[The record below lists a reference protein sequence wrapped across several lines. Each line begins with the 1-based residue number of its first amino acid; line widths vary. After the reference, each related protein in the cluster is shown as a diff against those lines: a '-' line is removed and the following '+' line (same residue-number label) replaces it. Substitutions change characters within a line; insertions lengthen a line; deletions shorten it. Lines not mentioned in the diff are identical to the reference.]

1 MQLQRTLNSLL
12 VLTLLFFSCSKR
24 VTDLQT
30 LEHNVK
36 AAATAD
42 SSSYSRIKKSVQQK
56 SFTISDGENDY
67 LVSIVPDGEFQF
79 DLHSGFSGKA
89 KSISIRGKQKLKTE
103 SGSNSVSVLDSLQK
117 KDVKTSDNRQEN
129 TFSKKKNTETKG
141 LIDPIKWIAHLVLLA
156 GLLFY
161 GINPLK
167 KAITWLKSYWK

>member
-12 VLTLLFFSCSKR
+12 VLILLLISCSKR

-42 SSSYSRIKKSVQQK
+42 SSSYSRIKRSVELK

-67 LVSIVPDGEFQF
+67 LVNIVPDGEFRF
-79 DLHSGFSGKA
+79 DLNTGFTGKA
-89 KSISIRGKQKLKTE
+89 KSISIRGKQKLKTA
-103 SGSNSVSVLDSLQK
+103 SGSNSVSALDSMHK
-117 KDVKTSDNRQEN
+117 KTVKTSAKLQDN
-129 TFSKKKNTETKG
+129 TFNKKKKTETQG
-141 LIDPIKWIAHLVLLA
+141 IIGPVKWIALLVLILTFLFF
-156 GLLFY
+156 GLK
-161 GINPLK
+161 PLK